1 MKKYQT
7 LLMEVITYNAQD
19 VLTNSP
25 ESILNG
31 FDVTFNASDF
41 FTAN

>member
-19 VLTNSP
+19 VLTNST
-25 ESILNG
+25 ETVLNG

-41 FTAN
+41 FSAE